1 MELVQKQ
8 FMQALK
14 NQLTY
19 ALNKLRLSVVV
30 MEENSRPKRIVLQN
44 LLIFH
49 FARSVRRST

>member
-30 MEENSRPKRIVLQN
+30 MDENSRPKRTVLQN

>member
-30 MEENSRPKRIVLQN
+30 MEENSRPKRTVLQN